1 MKRFLLT
8 LCLVLAALTSLSAM
22 SYDEARRQ
30 AWFLTDKMAY
40 ELNLT
45 PDQYD
50 RAYEINLN
58 YFLSID
64 SPADLYGAYGGYRNA
79 DLCYVLFD
87 WQWALYRTL
96 DYFVRPVRW
105 VRARWYYPLCDR
117 YRWGYYYFDRPVV
130 YLTYRG
136 AGWRNH
142 RRPGAPSPYYGIR
155 FDRSRGGM
163 RDNYRPWH
171 SPAPGLGSNGRFG
184 RSESPRSAQPG
195 RGTIPQRREGGN
207 RNSFTPNWGGSDRN
221 SGGQRGDRNNGRSN
235 GRPDG
240 GSATGRGTMRTF
252 PVSDVNRI
260 GSSTFGGRGVTRP
273 ATPSRQSGGSAV
285 SVGSRS
291 GGRTEGSTSR
301 GGTRSNSGTSSSNRT
316 GRTFGG
322 R

>member
-8 LCLVLAALTSLSAM
+8 LCLALAALTSLSAM

-45 PDQYD
+45 PDQCD

-64 SPADLYGAYGGYRNA
+64 SPADLYGAYAGYRDA
-79 DLCYVLFD
+79 DLSYVLFD
-87 WQWALYRTL
+87 WQWTLYRTL

-105 VRARWYYPLCDR
+105 VRTRWYYPLCDR
-117 YRWGYYYFDRPVV
+117 YRWGYYYFDRPAV

-142 RRPGAPSPYYGIR
+142 RRPEAPSPYYGMR
-155 FDRSRGGM
+155 FDRSHGGM
-163 RDNYRPWH
+163 RDNFRPWR
-171 SPAPGLGSNGRFG
+171 SPAPGQGMNGRFDRAETPRRDRPGRTTSPG
-184 RSESPRSAQPG
+184 RSDGGSRNGFTPDWSN
-195 RGTIPQRREGGN
+195 GN
-207 RNSFTPNWGGSDRN
+207 RGN
-221 SGGQRGDRNNGRSN
+221 GGQRYNRGNDRSGV
-235 GRPDG
+235 RPDG
-240 GSATGRGTMRTF
+240 GTSGRGTVRTY
-252 PVSDVNRI
+252 PVSDAGRTS
-260 GSSTFGGRGVTRP
+260 GSTFGGRGVTRP
-273 ATPSRQSGGSAV
+273 ATPSRAGSASGFGGASRAAGRSGV
-285 SVGSRS
+285 STPRDASRS
-291 GGRTEGSTSR
+291 AT
-301 GGTRSNSGTSSSNRT
+301 GTSAPNRT